1 MVKVHRVVVAIDTG
15 YAVNPALIERQIG
28 GSVAWNLSG
37 LFHEEITFKDGRA
50 EQSNY
55 DDYVCLKLSQMPQVD
70 VTILEGGG
78 DTWGGAGEPAA
89 LLVAPAVV
97 NALFRASGQRIRSA
111 PLKNLGYALA

>member
-1 MVKVHRVVVAIDTG
+1 ME
-15 YAVNPALIERQIG
+15 LI
-28 GSVAWNLSG
+28 VAWNLSG

-55 DDYVCLKLSQMPQVD
+55 DDYVCLKLSQMPQVS
-70 VTILEGGG
+70 VTILQGGG

-89 LLVAPAVV
+89 VLVAPAVV